1 MAPTSGGGITAETL
15 VDGTLTFRLRFRA
28 RGKRRTVCLHERR
41 DCDCGCRGGWNE
53 RTAAVEL
60 ENILACVKAGVWK
73 PLQRQRLPEALTNVE
88 TPTFH
93 AYSSNWL
100 QAKIDGVL
108 GERPLDASTES
119 DYRWRLQ
126 CHLLPICAD
135 YRMDEID
142 RRLCLAVKTRLLSES
157 KELREQIEAGAVIR
171 DQRGRRRVPL
181 GPSSIRKVIGLL
193 AMILE
198 DAVEDGHLD
207 HNPARGK
214 RMRVGVPKPSRT
226 FLEIDEL
233 AALIDAAAGQDIALG
248 QIPAPAEL
256 GLTAAMV
263 AQLFAQGKQPNQI
276 AKQLGLA
283 KSTVAYHLSRLG
295 LQAGRGYVGRRVVV
309 EVLGR
314 SGVRASELCDIK
326 IGHLRLH
333 DPAGAR
339 FHVPDA
345 KTESGIREVQM
356 SLDLVEAIV
365 EHLDRLRRIGA
376 PTGPDDYLVPNL
388 RGGRM
393 DRQRVGEIVGE
404 AATRASELLTARGLP
419 SLPNTTPHTLRRT
432 YISIALLANSFDVK
446 WVMDQVGHADSKM
459 TMDVYAQ
466 LQQRAKRDH
475 GAHFD
480 ELVRQARVQLRTPD
494 ETASD
499 GLIGTAIGTGGQK
512 SPISAPDRA
521 PADDQKH
528 ASEQAKRGM
537 ARPRFELGTPRFSVV
552 CSTN

>member
-1 MAPTSGGGITAETL
+1 M
-15 VDGTLTFRLRFRA
+15 V
-28 RGKRRTVCLHERR
+28 
-41 DCDCGCRGGWNE
+41 
-53 RTAAVEL
+53 
-60 ENILACVKAGVWK
+60 
-73 PLQRQRLPEALTNVE
+73 TNVE
-88 TPTFH
+88 APTFH

-126 CHLLPICAD
+126 CHLLPICAG
-135 YRMDEID
+135 YRMDEFD
-142 RRLCLAVKTRLLSES
+142 RKLCLAVKTRLLSES

-181 GPSSIRKVIGLL
+181 GPSSIRKVIDLL

-214 RMRVGVPKPSRT
+214 RMRVRVPKPSRT

-263 AQLFAQGKQPNQI
+263 AHLFAQGKQPGQI

-295 LQAGRGYVGRRVVV
+295 LKAGRGYVGRRVVV

-339 FHVPDA
+339 FQIPDA

-376 PTGPDDYLVPNL
+376 PTGPDDYLIPNL

-404 AATRASELLTARGLP
+404 AAKRAGELLAARGLP
-419 SLPNTTPHTLRRT
+419 PLPNTTPHTLRRT
-432 YISIALLANSFDVK
+432 YISIALLANNFDVK
-446 WVMDQVGHADSKM
+446 WVMDQVGHADSEM

-466 LQQRAKRDH
+466 LQHRAKRDH
-475 GAHFD
+475 GAKFD
-480 ELVRQARVQLRTPD
+480 ELLRQARVELRTPD
-494 ETASD
+494 EGVSNTS
-499 GLIGTAIGTGGQK
+499 IGTAIGTVGQE
-512 SPISAPDRA
+512 SPIPGLDRA
-521 PADDQKH
+521 AADDQKP
-528 ASEQAKRGM
+528 ASEQAENDM
-537 ARPRFELGTPRFSVV
+537 ARPGFEPGTPRFSVV